1 MTKRSRG
8 VTWFFVAIAFAAL
21 LRNPAAASPQTIP
34 LTANWALASADQ
46 AKDTGERISQR
57 DYSTK
62 GWYPVRQVPATV
74 LEILEED
81 GVYPNL
87 YYGENLSNVPQDL
100 YQQDWWY
107 RTCFKAPARGQTY
120 WLDFPGINYRAEIW
134 LNGKRIADNRQIAGM
149 YVAHTLN
156 VTDAITSGQLNT
168 LAVKVTPERAIQDV
182 NGVELA
188 DSWFDW
194 LNGKYVG
201 YKAPVG
207 KNGIPTSFVPDRNA
221 GIFKPVTLRVTGPVR
236 ILYPAVT
243 TALPLP
249 RTNLANLTVLTTL
262 ENGSARPVR
271 GRLLGQISRRGKPMV
286 QFQQPVAL
294 NAGESREVSF
304 TPEQFRQLSI
314 HDPDLW
320 WPYTMGRPDL
330 YNLKLEFVED
340 DGREVSDRQA
350 IPFGIRVVTQHR
362 DQDEQFPDLGKGG
375 NFYLQGN
382 GKDFLARGAVYT
394 PDLLYRADPRRDEA
408 IIRYVK
414 DRKSVVRER
423 VSPRV

>member
-1 MTKRSRG
+1 MRRKANMRAQSRYAGSAEAAWPRGLLAIGSDGGLAMAKQSRG
-8 VTWFFVAIAFAAL
+8 VTWMFAAIALAAL

-34 LTANWALASADQ
+34 LTANWALASANQ
-46 AKDTGERISQR
+46 VQDTGERISQGG
-57 DYSTK
+57 YSTK
-62 GWYPVRQVPATV
+62 GWYPVRHVPATV

-87 YYGENLSNVPQDL
+87 YYGENLLNNVPQDL

-107 RTCFKAPARGQTY
+107 RTRFKAPAPGQTY

-149 YVAHTLN
+149 YVAHMLN
-156 VTDAITSGQLNT
+156 VTDAIIPGQFNT

-221 GIFKPVTLRVTGPVR
+221 GIFKPVTLHVTGPVR
-236 ILYPAVT
+236 ISHSAVT
-243 TALPLP
+243 TSLPLP
-249 RTNLANLTVLTTL
+249 NTTPANLTVLGVL
-262 ENGSARPVR
+262 ENGSSHPVQ
-271 GRLLGQISRRGKPMV
+271 GRLLGQISRPGKPMV
-286 QFQQPVAL
+286 QFQQPVGL
-294 NAGESREVSF
+294 NPGQSHEVSF
-304 TPEQFRQLSI
+304 TPEQFHQLSI
-314 HDPDLW
+314 NDPDLW

-340 DGREVSDRQA
+340 GEQEVSDRQA

-375 NFYLQGN
+375 NFYLQVN
-382 GKDFLARGAVYT
+382 GKDF
-394 PDLLYRADPRRDEA
+394 
-408 IIRYVK
+408 
-414 DRKSVVRER
+414 
-423 VSPRV
+423 